1 MFLLPILKRK
11 IIMHACEKGGYL
23 INIDPVENVIHACE
37 CKWTLKMDPE
47 KSQGGSY
54 YCYNHTEAT
63 EWLKKKY
70 PKCKECLSGRR
81 HT

>member
-37 CKWTLKMDPE
+37 C
-47 KSQGGSY
+47 GSY